1 MASYRELLSDRRY
14 LFYFA
19 SQISGDSGYAV
30 YAISVI
36 WLALE
41 ISGSLFV
48 AGLVLAV
55 EFAIYSLSFAIG
67 PFVDRVRNL
76 RSVLLIG
83 YPIQA
88 ALALTLAGLEY
99 AHELTVP
106 GLLVLVVAISFVWDF
121 TWTAT
126 NAIPPKIVGPDAL
139 FRANGL
145 TSAVSGGNQ
154 IAGYAAGAALIL
166 VVGPAGGAVLYGIL
180 NLVAAGFAVGVSAP
194 QAARGASSFRTDF
207 VDGWKHVLGGVQ
219 RPLLQLSSFSAAQAF
234 FSSAPVL
241 LIALAASTEFS
252 HPAESYGILFT
263 AFAIGGVVG
272 GITLGQLNPRRH
284 LGWIW
289 IGASITG
296 GGLIVLAVLAAPQL
310 IESIGTWFLVGL
322 IDVAFYQVLMV
333 FFQATTP
340 APLLART
347 LTNTYVFRGSSRSAG
362 ALVVGALALTLSVP
376 ALGGVVGS
384 VFIGV
389 GLIGWV
395 ALPVVRRMRF

>member
-1 MASYRELLSDRRY
+1 MASYRALLSDRRFLY
-14 LFYFA
+14 YFA

-41 ISGSLFV
+41 ISGSLFI

-83 YPIQA
+83 YPLQA

-106 GLLVLVVAISFVWDF
+106 GLLVLVVVISFVWDF

-154 IAGYAAGAALIL
+154 IAGYAAGAAFDPRGRPRGRGRS
-166 VVGPAGGAVLYGIL
+166 VRDPEPRGGGVRGRGERPAGGESRH
-180 NLVAAGFAVGVSAP
+180 LVPDRFRRRVEAR
-194 QAARGASSFRTDF
+194 ARGS
-207 VDGWKHVLGGVQ
+207 
-219 RPLLQLSSFSAAQAF
+219 
-234 FSSAPVL
+234 
-241 LIALAASTEFS
+241 
-252 HPAESYGILFT
+252 
-263 AFAIGGVVG
+263 
-272 GITLGQLNPRRH
+272 
-284 LGWIW
+284 
-289 IGASITG
+289 
-296 GGLIVLAVLAAPQL
+296 
-310 IESIGTWFLVGL
+310 
-322 IDVAFYQVLMV
+322 
-333 FFQATTP
+333 P
-340 APLLART
+340 APAP
-347 LTNTYVFRGSSRSAG
+347 S
-362 ALVVGALALTLSVP
+362 ALVVLRGPGVLLVGAGAPDRPRRVDRVLPSRGELRDPLHGVRDRRR
-376 ALGGVVGS
+376 GGRDHAGAAQSPPGISDLNPGS
-384 VFIGV
+384 ERRSRK
-389 GLIGWV
+389 V
-395 ALPVVRRMRF
+395 A